1 MFLVI
6 GTKYRVSGS
15 ELTNEQHRC
24 ARCGTFTHFIK
35 KSGRNYL
42 TLFFVLPI
50 FPVGKANDFIEC
62 PNCKARYQ
70 TY

>member
-15 ELTNEQHRC
+15 EQTPEKIRC
-24 ARCGTFTHFIK
+24 SRCGTVANFIE

-50 FPVGKANDFIEC
+50 FPVGKTNEFIEC
-62 PNCKARYQ
+62 PNCHARYNV
-70 TY
+70 